1 MFLFKKNNK
10 NLTCQKG
17 RKWYQGINLGHLFII
32 GKARRM
38 KDLEFIILNLLFYYI
53 IEQEAITHGIK
64 ISRRVEPILIT
75 RQENVI
81 LLKAK
86 PTMAKGVLMA
96 VRVRYNEP
104 RVNHQDENIVNGVPR
119 IGVEEFIV

>member
-1 MFLFKKNNK
+1 M
-10 NLTCQKG
+10 
-17 RKWYQGINLGHLFII
+17 
-32 GKARRM
+32 
-38 KDLEFIILNLLFYYI
+38 FYYI

-75 RQENVI
+75 KQENVI

-104 RVNHQDENIVNGVPR
+104 RVHQDGNIVNGVPR